1 MTNRPQTGRRYR
13 TAAPARGKREQPA
26 SRRGDRHLRQLAV
39 SGVVLLAVVLVKI
52 SAPAAMDKCRD
63 KLLDLMG
70 GQTDFRAAFSAVGR
84 AVSGQG
90 AVGQALNDAYT
101 AVFGPQQTV
110 PEGTA
115 DPAAYS
121 AETTPGDVCLT
132 QQVLGFAYAAPGR
145 ELRSVW
151 QEKMTNA
158 ISGASLVP
166 GWLPIYGPE
175 TIAELEPVLAELEKK
190 Q

>member
-1 MTNRPQTGRRYR
+1 MDHTCRAVFILEEDHSIPAGHKPLMLEAILHRPIMER
-13 TAAPARGKREQPA
+13 
-26 SRRGDRHLRQLAV
+26 
-39 SGVVLLAVVLVKI
+39 AVVQCLADGVQRFFIVCPPRFAEAAAACIPEGADAVI
-52 SAPAAMDKCRD
+52 SEQHAQ
-63 KLLDLMG
+63 LLDFLDNDEN
-70 GQTDFRAAFSAVGR
+70 TLVLCRAAVPFA
-84 AVSGQG
+84 
-90 AVGQALNDAYT
+90 QA
-101 AVFGPQQTV
+101 GP
-110 PEGTA
+110 
-115 DPAAYS
+115 
-121 AETTPGDVCLT
+121 
-132 QQVLGFAYAAPGR
+132 GFAYAASGR